1 MVLTSTVA
9 KPKTSGEA
17 TLRELAALVVVEVT
31 AAAAAVA
38 TVNSEPNME
47 VATPAPDVARVKA
60 SPPSLVMIVNALP
73 PTAAVK

>member
-38 TVNSEPNME
+38 TVNSEPNTE
-47 VATPAPDVARVKA
+47 VTTPAPDVARVKA
-60 SPPSLVMIVNALP
+60 LPPSLVMIVNASP